1 MHISFLLKIFEV
13 YLFTFLA
20 KHIDL
25 QACIWMDTS
34 YFWKGTVQYWNLSK
48 DDAKVNFYNARGLSQ
63 LVFFLLY
70 IMTHFSS
77 DKLL

>member
-1 MHISFLLKIFEV
+1 
-13 YLFTFLA
+13 
-20 KHIDL
+20 
-25 QACIWMDTS
+25 MDTS
-34 YFWKGTVQYWNLSK
+34 YFWKGTVQYWNLNK